1 MNSLS
6 NDPNRGRVFSVS
18 ELTRNVKTLLE
29 ESFPLIWIYGEISNF
44 RVPASGHFYF
54 TLKDKGAQ
62 IQSVM
67 FRGQNRRL
75 KFEPE
80 DGMAV
85 TGLGRISVYE
95 PRGTYQ
101 IILEY
106 MEPKGV
112 GALQVAFER
121 LKARLADEGLFD
133 ESHKKAL
140 PFLPEKI
147 SVITSPSGSVIHDI
161 ITVVQRRF
169 PNMRIRLSPAKVQG
183 GGAVGEI
190 VSTLEFVNELGDS
203 DVIILARGGGSLED
217 LAAFNSE
224 EVARAVFLSR
234 IPVISAVGHET
245 DFTIAD
251 FVADLRAPTPS
262 AAAELAVPRKMDLS
276 HARADLTAR
285 LESAASRHIETL
297 RGSLEEARKKL
308 IDPRKRMED
317 LRLRLDDYAA
327 RLARVI
333 SRDMEHWREQLRW
346 RRDRL
351 SSASPLNQVRYLNEK
366 LKQSNDNL
374 LNLKKIHIDEKKSR
388 LRELTARLHA
398 LSPRAILER
407 GYSITRTSPGA
418 KVVLD
423 PEQVAIGQELEVMV
437 AKGALFVNVNRTKTE
452 KSTENTVE

>member
-1 MNSLS
+1 MISS
-6 NDPNRGRVFSVS
+6 PDDPNRGRIFSVS
-18 ELTRNVKTLLE
+18 ELTGNVKSLLE
-29 ESFPLIWIYGEISNF
+29 ENFPFIWIYGEISNF

-54 TLKDKGAQ
+54 TLKDRGAQ

-75 KFEPE
+75 KFQPE

-133 ESHKKAL
+133 ESHKKPL
-140 PFLPEKI
+140 PFLPGKI
-147 SVITSPSGSVIHDI
+147 SVITSPTGSVIHDV

-169 PNMRIRLSPAKVQG
+169 PNMHIRLSPVKVQG
-183 GGAVGEI
+183 EGAVEEI
-190 VSTLEFVNELGDS
+190 VSTLRFVNELDDS

-224 EVARAVFLSR
+224 EVARAVFSSG

-251 FVADLRAPTPS
+251 FVADLRASTPS
-262 AAAELAVPRKMDLS
+262 AAAELAAPRKRELERT
-276 HARADLTAR
+276 RAELTQR
-285 LESAASRHIETL
+285 LENAAFRHIEML
-297 RGSLEEARKKL
+297 RGRLGDASRKL

-317 LRLRLDDYAA
+317 LRLRLDDCTA
-327 RLARVI
+327 RLTRVI
-333 SRDMEHWREQLRW
+333 SRNMEHWREQLQW
-346 RRDRL
+346 RRERL
-351 SSASPLNQVRYLNEK
+351 CSATPLNQIRFLNEK
-366 LKQSNDNL
+366 LKQSYDNL
-374 LNLKKIHIDEKKSR
+374 LNSKRIRLNQNKSK
-388 LRELTARLHA
+388 LQELTARLRA
-398 LSPRAILER
+398 LSPHAILER

-418 KVVLD
+418 KVVRD
-423 PEQVAIGQELEVMV
+423 PEQVGIGQELEVMV
-437 AKGALFVNVNRTKTE
+437 AKGALFVNVNRMESGKPAE
-452 KSTENTVE
+452 